1 MISITRADP
10 HDFVTLLE
18 ASDRYMAS
26 LYPAESNHMLDV
38 ETLRQPKMHFF
49 GAFVDGATKGCGG
62 FWAHQDYVEIK
73 RVFIDPSARGL
84 GLSKALMQVME
95 DAARDLGFRIAWLE
109 TGIHQPEALG
119 LYEKL
124 GYKYRD
130 PFGDYLL
137 DPLSVF
143 MEKRVNT

>member
-10 HDFVTLLE
+10 QDFVALLQ

-38 ETLRQPKMHFF
+38 ETLRQPQMNFF
-49 GAFVDGATKGCGG
+49 GAYVDGAPRGCGG
-62 FWAHQDYVEIK
+62 FWAHQNYVEIK
-73 RVFIDPSARGL
+73 RVFVDPSARGL
-84 GLSKALMQVME
+84 GLSKALMQTLE
-95 DAARDLGFRIAWLE
+95 EAARALGFRIAKLE

-119 LYEKL
+119 LYQKL
-124 GYKYRD
+124 GYRFCE
-130 PFGDYLL
+130 PFGEYKP

-143 MEKRVNT
+143 MEKAL